1 LGQTAQVET
10 RTGAAPTW
18 REAFDGLVAS
28 EPRSVEEWTQLAT
41 LAYLTRPDDWDD
53 WSARA
58 VEACL
63 AAGARPAAARC
74 AFWLGFGLV
83 DEGRTG
89 RGAGWMARADELLGD
104 LDCAERG
111 LLLAP
116 AALGLLESG
125 DAAKALE
132 RFVDIVE
139 LGERHADADV
149 ATMGRLGRGQ
159 ALVQLGDRESGVA
172 LMDQAMVA
180 VESDSLSP
188 QAAGLV
194 TCGAIVTCQRLL
206 EIARA
211 QEWVFALST
220 WCDAHA
226 DLVPYRGQCLVHR
239 AELLRMRG
247 SWPEAAA
254 AAEAACTWLDGAP
267 AVGDAWY
274 ERGELHRLRGEHDA
288 AEAAYRRASK
298 AGRDPQPGLAFLRL
312 EQGDVAAATG
322 SIRRLADEA
331 RGQVERARALAPYVE
346 ISLAAGHLAD
356 ARTGADELTR
366 IAGRLGG
373 PLMRAT
379 ASTWEGAVLLAEGE
393 PARALRTLRRAWR
406 LWHDL
411 GAPYDAARVRL
422 LAAEAC
428 ARLGDTDGAEMELDA
443 ARSVLHDLGAPAEPR
458 WPRPPRTDESALTTR
473 ETEVLVHV
481 ARGLTNREVAAQ
493 LFISDKTVARHLSNV
508 FAKLDLASR
517 AAATAWA
524 YEHGVVHRH

>member
-1 LGQTAQVET
+1 VES
-10 RTGAAPTW
+10 RTEAAPTW

-28 EPRSVEEWTQLAT
+28 EPHSIDEWIQLAA
-41 LAYLTRPDDWDD
+41 LAYLTRPDGWDD

-58 VEACL
+58 VQAC
-63 AAGARPAAARC
+63 AAADAGPAAARC
-74 AFWLGFGLV
+74 AFWLGFGLM
-83 DEGRTG
+83 DEGRAG
-89 RGAGWMARADELLGD
+89 GGAGWMARAGELLGD

-116 AALGLLESG
+116 AALGLLDTGE
-125 DAAKALE
+125 AAAALE
-132 RFVDIVE
+132 RFDEMVQ
-139 LGERHADADV
+139 LGERYADADV
-149 ATMGRLGRGQ
+149 ATIGRLGRGQ
-159 ALVQLGDRESGVA
+159 ALVELGDRDSGVA

-180 VESDSLSP
+180 VQSDALSP

-206 EIARA
+206 EVTRA
-211 QEWVFALST
+211 QEWVLSLSS
-220 WCDAHA
+220 WCDAHS

-239 AELLRMRG
+239 AEVLRMRG
-247 SWPEAAA
+247 AWPEAIAA
-254 AAEAACTWLDGAP
+254 ADAACTWLDGVP
-267 AVGDAWY
+267 AMGDAWY
-274 ERGELHRLRGEHDA
+274 ERGELHRLRGEHED
-288 AEAAYRRASK
+288 AEAAYRRASR

-312 EQGDVAAATG
+312 AQGDVAAATG
-322 SIRRLADEA
+322 AIRRLADEA

-346 ISLAAGHLAD
+346 ISLAAGQLAD
-356 ARTGADELTR
+356 ARTGVDELTR

-379 ASTWEGAVLLAEGE
+379 ASTWEGAVVLAEGE
-393 PARALRTLRRAWR
+393 PAQALRTLRRAWR

-411 GAPYDAARVRL
+411 DAPYDAARVRL

-428 ARLGDTDGAEMELDA
+428 AQLGDTDGAEMELDA
-443 ARSVLHDLGAPAEPR
+443 ARSALHDLGASAETRRPR
-458 WPRPPRTDESALTTR
+458 QVRGDEPALTTR

-493 LFISDKTVARHLSNV
+493 LFISEKTVARHLSNV
-508 FAKLDLASR
+508 FAKLGLASR

-524 YEHGVVHRH
+524 YEHGVVHPR

>member
-1 LGQTAQVET
+1 MET

-18 REAFDGLVAS
+18 REAFDSLATS
-28 EPRSVEEWTQLAT
+28 EPRSVEEWSRLAA
-41 LAYLTRPDDWDD
+41 LAYLTRPDGWDD

-58 VEACL
+58 IEACVD
-63 AAGARPAAARC
+63 AGSGPAAARS
-74 AFWLGFGLV
+74 AFWLGFGLM
-83 DEGRTG
+83 DEGQAG

-111 LLLAP
+111 LLMAP
-116 AALGLLESG
+116 VALGLLEAG
-125 DAAKALE
+125 DAATALE
-132 RFVDIVE
+132 RFIEMSD
-139 LGERHADADV
+139 LGDRHVDADV
-149 ATMGRLGRGQ
+149 ATIARLGRGQ
-159 ALVQLGDRESGVA
+159 ALVELGDRDSGVA

-180 VESDSLSP
+180 VQSDALSP

-206 EIARA
+206 EVTRA

-220 WCDAHA
+220 WCDAHS

-239 AELLRMRG
+239 AEVLRMRG
-247 SWPEAAA
+247 SWPEATA
-254 AAEAACTWLDGAP
+254 AAEAACTWLDGVP

-274 ERGELHRLRGEHDA
+274 ERGELHRLRGEHED
-288 AEAAYRRASK
+288 AEAAYRRASL

-312 EQGDVAAATG
+312 AQGDVAAAIG

-346 ISLAAGHLAD
+346 ISLAAEELAD
-356 ARTGADELTR
+356 ARSGVDELTR
-366 IAGRLGG
+366 IARQLGG

-379 ASTWEGAVLLAEGE
+379 ASTWEGAVVLAEGE
-393 PARALRTLRRAWR
+393 PAQALRTLRRAWR

-428 ARLGDTDGAEMELDA
+428 ARLGDTDGSEMELDA
-443 ARSVLHDLGAPAEPR
+443 ARSALHDLGADASPR
-458 WPRPPRTDESALTTR
+458 RPRPVDGDEPALTTR

-493 LFISDKTVARHLSNV
+493 LFISEKTVARHLSNL
-508 FAKLDLASR
+508 FAKQGLASR

-524 YEHGVVHRH
+524 YEHGVVQPR

>member
-1 LGQTAQVET
+1 MET

-18 REAFDGLVAS
+18 REAFDSLVTS
-28 EPRSVEEWTQLAT
+28 EPRSVEEWSRLAA
-41 LAYLTRPDDWDD
+41 LAYLTRPEGWDD

-63 AAGARPAAARC
+63 DAGAGPTAARC
-74 AFWLGFGLV
+74 AFWLGFGLM
-83 DEGRTG
+83 DEGRAG
-89 RGAGWMARADELLGD
+89 RGAGWLARADELLGD
-104 LDCAERG
+104 VDCAERG
-111 LLLAP
+111 LLLTP
-116 AALGLLESG
+116 VALGLLESG
-125 DAAKALE
+125 DAATALE
-132 RFVDIVE
+132 RFIAIVE
-139 LGERHADADV
+139 LGERHDDADV
-149 ATMGRLGRGQ
+149 ATIGRLGRGQ
-159 ALVQLGDRESGVA
+159 ALVELGDRDSGVA
-172 LMDQAMVA
+172 LLDQAMVA
-180 VESDSLSP
+180 VQSDALSP

-206 EIARA
+206 EVTRA
-211 QEWVFALST
+211 QEWVFELST
-220 WCDAHA
+220 WCDAHS

-239 AELLRMRG
+239 AEVLRMRG
-247 SWPEAAA
+247 SWPEATA

-274 ERGELHRLRGEHDA
+274 ERGELHRLRGEHED
-288 AEAAYRRASK
+288 AEAAYRRASL

-346 ISLAAGHLAD
+346 ISLAAGKLAD

-366 IAGRLGG
+366 IARQLGG

-379 ASTWEGAVLLAEGE
+379 ASTWEGAVVLAEGE
-393 PARALRTLRRAWR
+393 PAQALQKLRGAWR

-443 ARSVLHDLGAPAEPR
+443 ARSALHDLGAQTEPG
-458 WPRPPRTDESALTTR
+458 WPQSGHGDEPTLTTR
-473 ETEVLVHV
+473 ETEVLVLV
-481 ARGLTNREVAAQ
+481 SRGLTNREVAAQ
-493 LFISDKTVARHLSNV
+493 LFISEKTVARHLSNV
-508 FAKLDLASR
+508 FTKLGLPSR

-524 YEHGVVHRH
+524 YEHGVVHRR

>member
-1 LGQTAQVET
+1 MET

-18 REAFDGLVAS
+18 RESFDSLVVS
-28 EPRSVEEWTQLAT
+28 ESRSVDEWSRLAA
-41 LAYLTRPDDWDD
+41 LAYLTRPDGWDD

-58 VEACL
+58 VDACV
-63 AAGARPAAARC
+63 AAGAAPAAARC
-74 AFWLGFGLV
+74 AFWLGFGLM
-83 DEGRTG
+83 DEGRAG
-89 RGAGWMARADELLGD
+89 RGAGWMARAEELLGD
-104 LDCAERG
+104 VDCAELG
-111 LLLAP
+111 LLMVP
-116 AALGLLESG
+116 VALGLLETG
-125 DAAKALE
+125 DAATALE
-132 RFVDIVE
+132 RFIEMAE

-149 ATMGRLGRGQ
+149 ATIARLGRGQ
-159 ALVQLGDRESGVA
+159 ALVELGDRDSGVA

-180 VESDSLSP
+180 VQSDALSP

-206 EIARA
+206 EVTRA

-220 WCDAHA
+220 WCDAHS

-239 AELLRMRG
+239 AEVLRMRG
-247 SWPEAAA
+247 SWPEATA
-254 AAEAACTWLDGAP
+254 AAEAACTWLDGTP

-274 ERGELHRLRGEHDA
+274 ERGELHRLRGEPED
-288 AEAAYRRASK
+288 AEAAYRRASL

-312 EQGDVAAATG
+312 ERGDLAAATG

-346 ISLAAGHLAD
+346 ISLAAGELAD
-356 ARTGADELTR
+356 ARTGVDELTR
-366 IAGRLGG
+366 IARQLGG
-373 PLMRAT
+373 PLMLAT
-379 ASTWEGAVLLAEGE
+379 ASTWEGAVMLAEGE
-393 PARALRTLRRAWR
+393 PAQALQKLRRAWR

-443 ARSVLHDLGAPAEPR
+443 ARSALHDLGAPPEPR
-458 WPRPPRTDESALTTR
+458 RSPSGHGDEPTLTTR
-473 ETEVLVHV
+473 ETEVLVLV

-493 LFISDKTVARHLSNV
+493 LFISEKTVARHLSNL
-508 FAKLDLASR
+508 FAKLGLASR

-524 YEHGVVHRH
+524 YEHDVVQRR